1 MGHVTAWVGDK
12 VDIVTTTKV
21 KAPLGMVSVHCPWVI
36 QKFES
41 LAISNMDR
49 CRMKVM
55 LEVVKKIKNHL
66 FNPLPPLPPYIV
78 YSTRCRLYLV

>member
-49 CRMKVM
+49 CRMKEM
-55 LEVVKKIKNHL
+55 LDVVKKIKKSS
-66 FNPLPPLPPYIV
+66 I
-78 YSTRCRLYLV
+78 